1 MKLSD
6 IKCRNT
12 KPTDKTKR
20 LSDGGGMYLEI
31 TPKGAKYWRMK
42 YRFHGKEK
50 RLAIGVYPEV
60 SLTEAREKRDEARKL
75 LREGIDPS
83 FAKQEQKRAA
93 NMEANNSF
101 EKIARQWH
109 DHNISRWS
117 EGYAKEILHRMEN
130 DVFPSLGH
138 YPITRIS
145 PPQILQ
151 TMRKIESRGAH
162 EMARRT
168 LQYCGQVFR
177 YAIGE
182 GYLESDPTRDLRG
195 QLKPFK
201 KNHFAS
207 LATKDLPR
215 FLKDLNTNDA
225 RLYAHTR
232 RTIKL
237 MLLTFV
243 RTSELIN
250 AQWEEFDLEKAQ
262 WTIPAA
268 RMKMKRDHIVPL
280 SQQALEILEE
290 QKKQTGEWE
299 WVFPNQVRPKKPMSN
314 NTILKALGRMG
325 YKGIMTGHGFRAL
338 ARTAIREELN
348 YDSEIIEK
356 QLAHKTSTPLG
367 EAYDRTQFLPQRKEM
382 MQDWADYIQSL
393 Y

>member
-6 IKCRNT
+6 IQCRNA
-12 KPTDKTKR
+12 KPADKTKR
-20 LSDGGGMYLEI
+20 LSDGAGMYLEI

-42 YRFHGKEK
+42 YRIHGKEK

-60 SLTEAREKRDEARKL
+60 SLSEAREKRDEARKL

-93 NMEANNSF
+93 KMEANNSF

-130 DVFPSLGH
+130 DVFPSLGY
-138 YPITRIS
+138 YPITRIT

-151 TMRKIESRGAH
+151 TMRKIEGRGAH

-201 KNHFAS
+201 KNHFAC

-232 RTIKL
+232 RAIKL

-250 AQWEEFDLEKAQ
+250 AQWEEFDLDKAQ

>member
-6 IKCRNT
+6 IQCRNA
-12 KPTDKTKR
+12 KPADKTKR
-20 LSDGGGMYLEI
+20 LSDGAGMYLEI

-42 YRFHGKEK
+42 YRIHGKEK

-60 SLTEAREKRDEARKL
+60 SLSEAREKRDEARKL

-93 NMEANNSF
+93 KMEANNSF

-109 DHNISRWS
+109 DHNSSRWS

-130 DVFPSLGH
+130 DVFPSLGY
-138 YPITRIS
+138 YPITRIT

-151 TMRKIESRGAH
+151 TMRKIEGRGAH

-201 KNHFAS
+201 KNHFAC

-232 RTIKL
+232 RAIKL

-250 AQWEEFDLEKAQ
+250 AQWEEFDLDKAQ